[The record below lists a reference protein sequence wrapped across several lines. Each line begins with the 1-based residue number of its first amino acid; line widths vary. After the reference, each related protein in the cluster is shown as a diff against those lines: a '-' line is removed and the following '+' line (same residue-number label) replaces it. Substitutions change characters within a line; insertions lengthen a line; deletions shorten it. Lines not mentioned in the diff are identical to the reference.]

1 MKVNVEFRFAHPEP
15 SLFEFKGIQKKKKK
29 KKGRSLFLLAVS
41 SFLSFIFESLLSAV
55 IFLACLPLGNHRFFF
70 FFFFFFF
77 FLNVL
82 FLSWLIYPFISG
94 GLELLMKNKV
104 KSITAE
110 FVEDTVSL
118 KAVVNWVRD
127 NLIKERSELFVANGS
142 VRPGILVLV
151 NDCDWYDLWY
161 LRVALS

>member
-1 MKVNVEFRFAHPEP
+1 MLNSGSHIGAIVIRVQRHP
-15 SLFEFKGIQKKKKK
+15 KKKEKK
-29 KKGRSLFLLAVS
+29 SRSLFLLAVS
-41 SFLSFIFESLLSAV
+41 SFLSFIYKSLLSAV
-55 IFLACLPLGNHRFFF
+55 IFLCLPSSGQPRFFCF
-70 FFFFFFF
+70 FFWFF
-77 FLNVL
+77 VL

-118 KAVVNWVRD
+118 KAVVNWVKD

-151 NDCDWYDLWY
+151 NDCDWYDLWC